1 MALYCQVVNKALFT
15 EALVIQIATSIRDPR
30 AYLVDKS
37 RMARMK
43 ARLRVLR
50 AFNVFECLND
60 NYPIDKQEWVTW
72 HCAIKRARGNLVHFS
87 ELNFAF
93 PPFR

>member
-1 MALYCQVVNKALFT
+1 MALYCQVVYALFT

-30 AYLVDKS
+30 AYLVDN
-37 RMARMK
+37 AGWQGLK

-72 HCAIKRARGNLVHFS
+72 NCAIKRARGNLVHFS

>member
-1 MALYCQVVNKALFT
+1 MHTLLTKPDGKDEGTV
-15 EALVIQIATSIRDPR
+15 
-30 AYLVDKS
+30 KS
-37 RMARMK
+37 TQGY
-43 ARLRVLR
+43 
-50 AFNVFECLND
+50 NVFERLND

-87 ELNFAF
+87 ELNIAF

>member
-1 MALYCQVVNKALFT
+1 MALYCQVVKALFT
-15 EALVIQIATSIRDPR
+15 EALVIQIATSIR
-30 AYLVDKS
+30 
-37 RMARMK
+37 
-43 ARLRVLR
+43 
-50 AFNVFECLND
+50 FECLND

-72 HCAIKRARGNLVHFS
+72 NCAIKRARGNLVHFS